1 MAACPYDH
9 YAHNIEHRYDQCREG
24 DHDGT
29 GGIVC
34 NIRIVRCIA
43 DGEEYQNIAQCQAPR
58 VTHEYFPPVIS
69 LSEDIVIEE
78 RHQHSKSRE
87 RQQGVY
93 PHSVNQE

>member
-9 YAHNIEHRYDQCREG
+9 HTHNVEHWYDQCREG

-34 NIRIVRCIA
+34 NIRIVRRIA

-69 LSEDIVIEE
+69 LSEDVVIEE
-78 RHQHSKSRE
+78 RHQHSKSRAATSCIMNFF
-87 RQQGVY
+87 V
-93 PHSVNQE
+93 

>member
-43 DGEEYQNIAQCQAPR
+43 DGEEYQNIALLSFATLGVLVPFFYYNVFGQADHGR
-58 VTHEYFPPVIS
+58 KIFMGDTGS
-69 LSEDIVIEE
+69 LTLGYILVF
-78 RHQHSKSRE
+78 R
-87 RQQGVY
+87 
-93 PHSVNQE
+93 